1 MPRELA
7 PSERAF
13 VASSV
18 RSAVDGAFAHWE
30 GAFSLNLDGRFR
42 ELLSA
47 TISRGDRRHFSLEMA
62 AFLAALNNGHTL
74 YRDEVAWHPFLGPMG
89 FSAAPV
95 GSEWVVTRG
104 WAHGLRAGQTIEQ
117 VDGEATEAVYQRLQR
132 YISASNERG
141 RRRRFFSYLH
151 LFPRRLVL
159 RIDGRRWIIRRTN
172 QLIAPAEGTS
182 GRWLR
187 RGSSAYIRIPSFG
200 DPDNERWAVNLVA
213 RFRRATA
220 LLIDV
225 RGNTGGTTPGR
236 LLDALMD
243 RPWRGWAESS
253 PQHFGLVRA
262 YAHLFEI
269 LENHQGRGLHVTRER
284 LAPLEIYRDWDRA
297 HVLFPATWNRP
308 HPKPFKGRIILLVDE
323 ACGSACEDFLLPFKD
338 TGRGVLVGTTTDGS
352 TGQPYIL
359 ELPDG
364 IRAFVG
370 AKRCYFPDGRPFE
383 GIGITPDREVSRT
396 PDDLRSGRD
405 PVLQIATDLARQDL

>member
-172 QLIAPAEGTS
+172 QLIVPAEGTS

>member
-141 RRRRFFSYLH
+141 RRRRLFSYLH

-172 QLIAPAEGTS
+172 QLIVPAEGTS

-200 DPDNERWAVNLVA
+200 DPDNERRAVNLVA

-383 GIGITPDREVSRT
+383 GIGITPDQEVSRT

>member
-141 RRRRFFSYLH
+141 RRRRLFSYLH

>member
-30 GAFSLNLDGRFR
+30 GASSLDLDGRFR

-62 AFLAALNNGHTL
+62 AFLASLNNGHTW
-74 YRDEVAWHPFLGPMG
+74 YRDEVAWYPFLGPMG
-89 FSAAPV
+89 FSAASF
-95 GSEWVVTRG
+95 GSKWVITQA

-117 VDGEATEAVYQRLQR
+117 VGGEPTEEVYQGLKR
-132 YISASNERG
+132 YISASSERG

-159 RIDGRRWIIRRTN
+159 GIDGRRWIIRRTH
-172 QLIAPAEGTS
+172 QSIAPTEGTT

-187 RGSSAYIRIPSFG
+187 RGSSAYIRIPSFV
-200 DPDNERWAVNLVA
+200 DPDNERRAVNLVA
-213 RFRRATA
+213 RFHKATA

-225 RGNTGGTTPGR
+225 RGNTGGTTPRR

-253 PQHFGLVRA
+253 PQHVGLVRA

-269 LENHQGRGLHVTRER
+269 LENQQGLGLHLTRER
-284 LAPLEIYRDWDRA
+284 LAPLEIYRDWDKT
-297 HVLFPATWNRP
+297 HVLFPATLNRP
-308 HPKPFKGRIILLVDE
+308 QPKPFKGRIILLVDE
-323 ACGSACEDFLLPFKD
+323 ACRSACEDFLLPFKD

-359 ELPDG
+359 EMPDG

-383 GIGITPDREVSRT
+383 GIGITPDREVRRT
-396 PDDLRSGRD
+396 PDDLLSGRD
-405 PVLQIATDLARQDL
+405 PALQLATDLASQDF